1 MPVQVGEPRV
11 ELFPLFQWIQKIK
24 SRVSAVTDGR
34 DSDCSLTQCE
44 LFTFSM
50 WLHVITPSIM
60 FNIIIT
66 SVIKTPRL
74 WLTLKPGVEKLF
86 YFF

>member
-11 ELFPLFQWIQKIK
+11 EIQKIK

-34 DSDCSLTQCE
+34 DSDFSLTQCE

-74 WLTLKPGVEKLF
+74 LLTLKPGVEKLF
-86 YFF
+86 YLF

>member
-1 MPVQVGEPRV
+1 
-11 ELFPLFQWIQKIK
+11 
-24 SRVSAVTDGR
+24 
-34 DSDCSLTQCE
+34 
-44 LFTFSM
+44 
-50 WLHVITPSIM
+50 M

-74 WLTLKPGVEKLF
+74 LLTLKPGVEKFF

>member
-34 DSDCSLTQCE
+34 DSDCSLTQWE

-74 WLTLKPGVEKLF
+74 LLTLKPGVEKLF